1 MSRKNE
7 APHDG
12 RVPTRG
18 SPTSL
23 SKEKNPKKLY
33 LKKNKKKTSGSA
45 KDFIGYGHLPLC
57 PSPTATATVSPSARR
72 PLGTSACPS
81 SRPWACGGGGRHR
94 HRRRAGGASCERRRW
109 RQRRRGRGVF
119 VSPSPGPS
127 VCCASEACAP
137 CCGSSSG
144 HTAGPAPA
152 RRGPHLARRRGR
164 REVAALTTPT
174 RQIAP

>member
-1 MSRKNE
+1 M
-7 APHDG
+7 
-12 RVPTRG
+12 
-18 SPTSL
+18 SL
-23 SKEKNPKKLY
+23 SKEKNSQKLY
-33 LKKNKKKTSGSA
+33 LKKKPKNPSGSA

-57 PSPTATATVSPSARR
+57 PSPTATVSPSARR
-72 PLGTSACPS
+72 PLGTSVYPS

-152 RRGPHLARRRGR
+152 RRGPHLGEGRERRRGCC
-164 REVAALTTPT
+164 EVVVF
-174 RQIAP
+174 